1 MKNITRRGFLQLTA
15 ATALVCATA
24 PLTGCGKKNIKKLVL
39 GDWYMEGYSRL
50 EYAIYDDG
58 SCQVRSGYGL
68 GKWSVVDDDKLRISD
83 FYGQTLIYK
92 IEKISKKST
101 SLTSFDQKVNRASKS
116 VKNKYCSIDEKKL
129 LEVSDDI

>member
-1 MKNITRRGFLQLTA
+1 MEKYHAAWIFTA
-15 ATALVCATA
+15 CGGDGSGVCGSTAD
-24 PLTGCGKKNIKKLVL
+24 GMQEENIKKLVL

-68 GKWSVVDDDKLRISD
+68 GKWSIVNDDKLRISD

-92 IEKISKKST
+92 IEKISKKSMT
-101 SLTSFDQKVNRASKS
+101 LRLIWDGKESETADTFYHTAEEA
-116 VKNKYCSIDEKKL
+116 EKH
-129 LEVSDDI
+129 

>member
-1 MKNITRRGFLQLTA
+1 MKNITRRGFLQLGA
-15 ATALVCATA
+15 AAALVCAAA
-24 PLTGCGKKNIKKLVL
+24 PLTGCRKKNIKKLVL

-68 GKWSVVDDDKLRISD
+68 GKWSIVNDDKLRISD

-92 IEKISKKST
+92 IEKISKKSMT
-101 SLTSFDQKVNRASKS
+101 LRL
-116 VKNKYCSIDEKKL
+116 I
-129 LEVSDDI
+129 

>member
-1 MKNITRRGFLQLTA
+1 M
-15 ATALVCATA
+15 CATA
-24 PLTGCGKKNIKKLVL
+24 PLTGCGKKNTKKLIL

-68 GKWSVVDDDKLRISD
+68 GKWSIVNDDKLRISD

-92 IEKISKKST
+92 IEKISKKSMT
-101 SLTSFDQKVNRASKS
+101 LRLIWDGKESETADTFYHTAEEA
-116 VKNKYCSIDEKKL
+116 EKH
-129 LEVSDDI
+129 

>member
-15 ATALVCATA
+15 ATALVCAAA
-24 PLTGCGKKNIKKLVL
+24 PLTGCRKKNIKKLVL

-68 GKWSVVDDDKLRISD
+68 GKWSIVNDDKLRISD

-92 IEKISKKST
+92 IEKISKKSMT
-101 SLTSFDQKVNRASKS
+101 LRLIWDGKESETKQQIHSTTRQKRQ
-116 VKNKYCSIDEKKL
+116 KNIDRC
-129 LEVSDDI
+129 

>member
-1 MKNITRRGFLQLTA
+1 M
-15 ATALVCATA
+15 
-24 PLTGCGKKNIKKLVL
+24 KNIKKLVL

-68 GKWSVVDDDKLRISD
+68 GKWSIVNDDKLRISD

-92 IEKISKKST
+92 IEKISKKSMT
-101 SLTSFDQKVNRASKS
+101 LRLIWDGKESETADTFYHTA
-116 VKNKYCSIDEKKL
+116 EEAKKGA
-129 LEVSDDI
+129 